1 MVELK
6 IPVPF
11 VANVTLPVG
20 VVALDLIAVTVTV
33 QAVAPP
39 ITTGLGLHEI
49 LADVLGLAEL
59 RARFVRYIG
68 IGWPKNRR
76 AMIRLIEEKI
86 ISQFLWTDK

>member
-1 MVELK
+1 MELK

-20 VVALDLIAVTVTV
+20 VVVLDLAVTVTV

-49 LADVLGLAEL
+49 LVDVLGLAEL

>member
-1 MVELK
+1 MELK
-6 IPVPF
+6 VPLLF
-11 VANVTLPVG
+11 VVNVTLPVG
-20 VVALDLIAVTVTV
+20 VVVLDLIAVTVTV

-49 LADVLGLAEL
+49 LVDVLGLAEL

-68 IGWPKNRR
+68 IGGPKNRR

-86 ISQFLWTDK
+86 ISQFLWNDK

>member
-39 ITTGLGLHEI
+39 ITTGLGFHKI
-49 LADVLGLAEL
+49 LVDALALGEL
-59 RARFVRYIG
+59 RVEFVRCIG
-68 IGWPKNRR
+68 IDWPRNRR
-76 AMIRLIEEKI
+76 VMIRPIEEKI
-86 ISQFLWTDK
+86 ISQLLWKAK